1 MQFLVIGSVTN
12 PHRVGDVG
20 DLDLVVPE
28 FTDNRVYTAAVS
40 LEPYEKLA
48 EATGKPIDLKFSTR
62 PSELN
67 LLGWYEPG
75 GRWQFSWTFCG
86 KDWFTHMKSM
96 TFGEIVDAV
105 RIKPIAGG

>member
-20 DLDLVVPE
+20 D
-28 FTDNRVYTAAVS
+28 
-40 LEPYEKLA
+40 
-48 EATGKPIDLKFSTR
+48 KFSTR